1 VTDHAAWLAAVAAL
15 LAVWPLPAKEA
26 GQEATD
32 AIAYA
37 STNHTNWFWSG
48 V

>member
-1 VTDHAAWLAAVAAL
+1 VAAL
-15 LAVWPLPAKEA
+15 QAVWPLPAKEA

-32 AIAYA
+32 AISYA